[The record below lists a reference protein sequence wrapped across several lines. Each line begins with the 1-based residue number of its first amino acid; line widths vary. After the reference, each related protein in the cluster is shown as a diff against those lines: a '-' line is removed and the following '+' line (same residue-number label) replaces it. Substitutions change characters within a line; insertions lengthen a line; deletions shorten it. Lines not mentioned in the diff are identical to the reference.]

1 MAHKTNAA
9 PGVKADRGR
18 RRWHFAGAVLDER
31 TLELFVKG
39 ADAELERKPL
49 EVLVYLL
56 ERAGEVCTKD
66 ELLAGVWP
74 GRILSETVLT
84 KCIGR
89 LRDALGDR
97 DQDVIKTAYGFG
109 YRFIAPVQVELAA
122 APQTTPLD
130 LHPGDHPPGRPLWSL
145 VERLGIGGYGE
156 AWRARHDKTHEERV
170 FKFALDEAS
179 LGTLKREITA
189 FRILNDSLGG
199 GGQIVRLLDW
209 NLEQMPYFTEAEHI
223 AGGNLIDWAMR
234 RGGLASIPL
243 AERIEVVA
251 KVATT
256 LAAVHSVG
264 MLHKDLRPSN
274 IFVKPIAGQPDI
286 ALGGFGSA
294 AVLDAGH
301 ADRLG
306 ITRLGFTKT
315 MVPFGNNP
323 TTSLYRAPET
333 LDGAPFTV
341 KSDNYVLGVILY
353 QILTGD
359 FHKAMPPGWKDH
371 IEDELLREDLALV
384 AESNPTLRVA
394 DADVLARRLRTLDER
409 RRQLKS
415 QREAQARAE
424 SAHRILEQAR
434 ARYIGIA
441 VGVAALVIGLAVS
454 TGLYVKAR
462 RAADGSRAAA
472 AQAEAAAEFLAGEL
486 LTQGSTGTAPEHL
499 TRAGDEIDARFAA
512 QPRIAAELHYLVG
525 HSFARMHDYASSIP
539 HLNRAI
545 ELAQPLDG
553 AAAAPVLRSA
563 AELIQIDDVQ
573 GHLKD
578 TLPRY
583 EALLAAAEGHV
594 VPDDAAFLELKR
606 QVAVGRRRLSELN
619 LGELK

>member
-1 MAHKTNAA
+1 MGNKTSEA
-9 PGVKADRGR
+9 PGLKADRGR

-31 TLELFVKG
+31 TLELLVNG
-39 ADAELERKPL
+39 ANAGLERKPL
-49 EVLVYLL
+49 EVLIFLL
-56 ERAGEVCTKD
+56 ERSGEVCTKD

-74 GRILSETVLT
+74 GRVLSETVLT

-89 LRDALGDR
+89 LRDALA
-97 DQDVIKTAYGFG
+97 DQDQDIIKTVYGFG

-122 APQTTPLD
+122 APQTTPLN

-209 NLEQMPYFTEAEHI
+209 NLEQMPFFTEAEHI
-223 AGGNLIDWAMR
+223 GGGSLIDWAKS

-243 AERIEVVA
+243 EERIEVVA
-251 KVATT
+251 KVATA

-274 IFVKPIAGQPDI
+274 IFVKPLTGQPVDI

-294 AVLDAGH
+294 AVLDTGRV
-301 ADRLG
+301 DRLG
-306 ITRLGFTKT
+306 ITRLGFTET
-315 MVPFGNNP
+315 IVPSGHHA
-323 TTSLYRAPET
+323 TASLYRAPET

-341 KSDNYVLGVILY
+341 KSDNYALGVILY
-353 QILTGD
+353 QILMGD
-359 FHKAMPPGWKDH
+359 FHKAMPPGWRDD

-384 AESNPTLRVA
+384 ADSNPSLRLA
-394 DADVLARRLRTLDER
+394 DAEVLAQRLRTLEER
-409 RRQLKS
+409 RRQLS
-415 QREAQARAE
+415 SYRR
-424 SAHRILEQAR
+424 LEQAR
-434 ARYIGIA
+434 VRYVGVA
-441 VGVAALVIGLAVS
+441 VGVAALVIGLAIN
-454 TGLYVKAR
+454 TGLYFKTR
-462 RAADGSRAAA
+462 RAEESSRAAA
-472 AQAEAAAEFLAGEL
+472 AQAEAAAEFLTGEA
-486 LTQGSTGTAPEHL
+486 LTQRSMGTALEQL
-499 TRAGDEIDARFAA
+499 KRIGDEIDAHFAA

-525 HSFARMHDYASSIP
+525 YSYARMHDYSSAIA
-539 HLNRAI
+539 HLSRAI

-553 AAAAPVLRSA
+553 AGATPVLRSA
-563 AELIQIDDVQ
+563 AELIQIDEAQ
-573 GHLKD
+573 GHLED

-583 EALLAAAEGHV
+583 EALLAAAQGLV
-594 VPDDAAFLELKR
+594 VPGDAAFLELER
-606 QVAVGRRRLSELN
+606 QVELGRRRLSD
-619 LGELK
+619 LK

>member
-1 MAHKTNAA
+1 MMGDKTSAA
-9 PGVKADRGR
+9 PGVEADRGR

-31 TLELFVKG
+31 TLELLVNG

-49 EVLVYLL
+49 EVLIYLL

-170 FKFALDEAS
+170 FKFALNEAS

-199 GGQIVRLLDW
+199 SGQIVRLLDW

-223 AGGNLIDWAMR
+223 GGGSLIDWAKS

-251 KVATT
+251 KVATA

-274 IFVKPIAGQPDI
+274 IFVKPVAGQPVDI

-301 ADRLG
+301 LDRLG

-315 MVPFGNNP
+315 IVPSGRDP
-323 TTSLYRAPET
+323 TTSRYRAPET

-341 KSDNYVLGVILY
+341 KSDNYALGVILY
-353 QILTGD
+353 QTLTGD
-359 FHKAMPPGWKDH
+359 FHNAMPPGWRDH
-371 IEDELLREDLALV
+371 IEDELLREDLTLV
-384 AESNPTLRVA
+384 AESNLTLRLA
-394 DADVLARRLRTLDER
+394 DADVLAQRLRTLDER

-415 QREAQARAE
+415 QREARARAE
-424 SAHRILEQAR
+424 SSQRRLKQVR
-434 ARYIGIA
+434 GRYLGIA
-441 VGVAALVIGLAVS
+441 LAFAALAIGLAIS
-454 TGLYVKAR
+454 TGLYFKAR
-462 RAADGSRAAA
+462 RTEESSRAAA
-472 AQAEAAAEFLAGEL
+472 AQAEAAAEFLTSEV
-486 LTQGSTGTAPEHL
+486 LTQGSTGTAHELL

-525 HSFARMHDYASSIP
+525 HAYARVHDYSASIL

-553 AAAAPVLRSA
+553 AGAAPVLRSA
-563 AELIQIDDVQ
+563 AELIHIDDVQ

-594 VPDDAAFLELKR
+594 VPGDAAFLELKR
-606 QVAVGRRRLSELN
+606 QVALGRRS

>member
-1 MAHKTNAA
+1 MGNKPSEA

-31 TLELFVKG
+31 TLELLVNG
-39 ADAELERKPL
+39 VNAELERKPL
-49 EVLVYLL
+49 EVLIFLL
-56 ERAGEVCTKD
+56 ERSDEVCTKD

-89 LRDALGDR
+89 LRDALGDQ

-209 NLEQMPYFTEAEHI
+209 NLEQMPFFTEAEHI
-223 AGGNLIDWAMR
+223 GGGSLIDWAKT

-243 AERIEVVA
+243 EERIEVVA
-251 KVATT
+251 KVATA

-274 IFVKPIAGQPDI
+274 IFVKPVAGQPLDI

-294 AVLDAGH
+294 AVLDAGQV
-301 ADRLG
+301 DRLG
-306 ITRLGFTKT
+306 ITRLGFTET
-315 MVPFGNNP
+315 VVPSGHNA
-323 TTSLYRAPET
+323 TASLYRAPET

-341 KSDNYVLGVILY
+341 KSDNYALGVMLY
-353 QILTGD
+353 QILVGD
-359 FHKAMPPGWKDH
+359 FHKAMPPGWRDA

-384 AESNPTLRVA
+384 AESNPSLRLA
-394 DADVLARRLRTLDER
+394 DAEVLAQRLWTLEER
-409 RRQLKS
+409 RRQLRS

-424 SAHRILEQAR
+424 SSYRRLEQAR
-434 ARYIGIA
+434 VRHVGVA
-441 VGVAALVIGLAVS
+441 VGVAALVIGLAIS
-454 TGLYVKAR
+454 TGLYFKAR
-462 RAADGSRAAA
+462 RAEEMSRAAA
-472 AQAEAAAEFLAGEL
+472 AQAEAAAEFLTMGTTPEL
-486 LTQGSTGTAPEHL
+486 L
-499 TRAGDEIDARFAA
+499 RRVGDEIDAHFAA

-525 HSFARMHDYASSIP
+525 HSYVGMHDYSSAIA
-539 HLNRAI
+539 HLSRAI

-553 AAAAPVLRSA
+553 AGATPVLRSA
-563 AELIQIDDVQ
+563 AELIQIDEAQ
-573 GHLKD
+573 GRLKD

-583 EALLAAAEGHV
+583 EALLAAAQGHV
-594 VPDDAAFLELKR
+594 VPGDAAFLELER
-606 QVAVGRRRLSELN
+606 QVELGRRRLDD
-619 LGELK
+619 LK